1 MSRVHGRKAMTKTK
15 INDLLSQIHADATV
29 FYQKLRAFHWTVT
42 GESFFALHQQFEEM
56 YERWADN
63 IDAVAER
70 QRMIGGTPL
79 LSLSAALQTTKLREV
94 TAVPPA
100 REMVSV
106 VVTDLRYLLD
116 VLKQGVG
123 AAEQGSDRGTANLL
137 DEMRGKEEKA
147 LWMFEAWLKQEVAVG
162 TA

>member
-1 MSRVHGRKAMTKTK
+1 MQHERKIMTKT
-15 INDLLSQIHADATV
+15 NELLNQIHADATV

-42 GESFFALHQQFEEM
+42 GETFFALHQQFEEL

-63 IDAVAER
+63 IDEIAER
-70 QRMIGGTPL
+70 EQTIGGCPL
-79 LSLSAALQTTKLREV
+79 LSLNAVLQTTKLQEV

-106 VVTDLRYLLD
+106 VVEDLRHLLD
-116 VLKQGVG
+116 VLSQGVN
-123 AAEQGSDRGTANLL
+123 AAEQEGDRGTTNLL
-137 DEMRGKEEKA
+137 EGMREEEEKA
-147 LWMFEAWLKQEVAVG
+147 LWMLGAWLKQEAGYG